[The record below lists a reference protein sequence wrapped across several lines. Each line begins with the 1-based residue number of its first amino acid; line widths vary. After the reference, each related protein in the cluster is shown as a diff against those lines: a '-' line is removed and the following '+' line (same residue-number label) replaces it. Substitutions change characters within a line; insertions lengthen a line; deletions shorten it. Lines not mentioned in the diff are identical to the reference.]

1 MELGM
6 SQLSHNS
13 MWVAAKGAIFEH
25 PHFSL
30 PPPHHP
36 LRPTLPP
43 WRNVLVSP
51 FIISSEGPL
60 FSLQIASYTSTLSNT
75 PHRPINVSKS
85 DLILF
90 RFANFPPATAS
101 LSTNCVEHLKEV

>member
-25 PHFSL
+25 PHISL
-30 PPPHHP
+30 PPPLHP

-43 WRNVLVSP
+43 RRNVLVSR

-60 FSLQIASYTSTLSNT
+60 FSLQIASYTSTPSHTLQNQAMFQS
-75 PHRPINVSKS
+75 
-85 DLILF
+85 LI
-90 RFANFPPATAS
+90 
-101 LSTNCVEHLKEV
+101 